1 MKRIYIIAVLILLII
16 IASLPVSAKEIKTC
30 LRTDTNLQVRDK
42 FNLGSNKE
50 DILSTPCVDD
60 MDKIYDFADLLT
72 NEEEENLF
80 NLVNNYITNTSYDL
94 AIVLINENP
103 KADEVSYADDFYDY
117 NLFGKNETRDG
128 SLILI
133 DMDNRRIYI
142 STTGYAIKM
151 YDDKRIDYIL
161 DSGFDNLKN
170 EEYYECLSKMVQ
182 EMQDEFDLG
191 YPDSNK
197 NMEIDSNGDPIYIK
211 YVPYKV
217 IVLIS
222 SIITLIVS
230 LILYFKTRLKI
241 KVGSTVSYLKNAN
254 ITLKEDKFITAST
267 TRTRIVSDISSSGS
281 SHGGGSSF
289 HSSSSGS
296 SHGGGGRSF

>member
-1 MKRIYIIAVLILLII
+1 MKRIYIIAVFILLII
-16 IASLPVSAKEIKTC
+16 ITSLKVSAKEIKTC

-50 DILSTPCVDD
+50 DILTTPCVDD

-72 NEEEENLF
+72 DLEEENLF

-94 AIVLINENP
+94 AIVLINNNP
-103 KADEVSYADDFYDY
+103 KYDEVSYADDFYDY

-133 DMDNRRIYI
+133 DMDNRKIYI

-161 DSGFDNLKN
+161 DSGFSNLKN
-170 EEYYECLSKMVQ
+170 EEYYECLKKMIQ
-182 EMQDEFDLG
+182 EMQEQYDLG
-191 YPDSNK
+191 FPNSNK
-197 NMEIDSNGDPIYIK
+197 NMKIDSNGDPFYIK
-211 YVPYKV
+211 YIPYKV
-217 IVLIS
+217 IILIS

-241 KVGSTVSYLKNAN
+241 KVGSTVSYLKNAH
-254 ITLKEDKFITAST
+254 ITLREDKFITAST
-267 TRTRIVSDISSSGS
+267 TRTRIVSDTSSSGS
-281 SHGGGSSF
+281 SKGGSSF

>member
-1 MKRIYIIAVLILLII
+1 MKRIYIIAIMILLII
-16 IASLPVSAKEIKTC
+16 IAYLPVSAKEIKTC
-30 LRTDTNLQVRDK
+30 SRTYSNLQVRDK

-50 DILSTPCVDD
+50 DILLTPCVDD

-72 NEEEENLF
+72 DLEEENLF
-80 NLVNNYITNTSYDL
+80 NLVNNYITSTNYDL
-94 AIVLINENP
+94 AIVTINENP
-103 KADEVSYADDFYDY
+103 KYDEVSYADDFYDY
-117 NLFGKNETRDG
+117 NSFGKNETRDG

-133 DMDNRRIYI
+133 DMDNRVIYI
-142 STTGYAIKM
+142 TTTGYAIKM
-151 YDDKRIDYIL
+151 YDDNRIDNII
-161 DSGFDNLKN
+161 DSGYDNLKN
-170 EEYYECLSKMVQ
+170 EEYYTCLSNMILKMQ
-182 EMQDEFDLG
+182 EEYELG

-197 NMEIDSNGDPIYIK
+197 NMEIDSNGNPFYIK
-211 YVPYKV
+211 YISYKV
-217 IVLIS
+217 IALIS

-254 ITLKEDKFITAST
+254 ITLREDNFITANT
-267 TRTRIVSDISSSGS
+267 TRTIIASNTSSSGS